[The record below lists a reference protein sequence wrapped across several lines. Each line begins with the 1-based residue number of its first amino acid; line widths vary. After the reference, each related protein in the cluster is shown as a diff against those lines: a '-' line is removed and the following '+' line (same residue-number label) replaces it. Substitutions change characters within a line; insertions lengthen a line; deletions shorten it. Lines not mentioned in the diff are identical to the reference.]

1 MVRGNDERPI
11 MKPYTVATNPILQVV
26 DKYGADAL
34 RLYLV
39 NSPVV
44 RAEPLRFE
52 EAGVFGVVKD
62 VFLPWYNAYRF
73 LCQNVV
79 RLSQEGATFQ
89 PAQVLE
95 SRKPSNVLDRWI
107 LAATRQLVNTVRC
120 LSVHGTA
127 LEWALTFPHWCY
139 MRQID
144 SSAALAPSACEA

>member
-1 MVRGNDERPI
+1 MQCTAAPVFHAI
-11 MKPYTVATNPILQVV
+11 CALQVV

-79 RLSQEGATFQ
+79 RLAQEGRAFK

-95 SRKPSNVLDRWI
+95 QRQASNVLDRWI
-107 LAATRQLVNTVRC
+107 LAATRRLVSTVRC
-120 LSVHGTA
+120 
-127 LEWALTFPHWCY
+127 
-139 MRQID
+139 
-144 SSAALAPSACEA
+144 SSISIVSDNSSMFFYIRKGAVGRPPIGK